1 MPLHVVK
8 ARSICHVYTE
18 IHCVTY
24 NRHIHEDVKEAE
36 SEDGETEG
44 VCSRELLTSLN
55 AENQFQT

>member
-1 MPLHVVK
+1 MPLRVVK

-36 SEDGETEG
+36 SEDRETEKC
-44 VCSRELLTSLN
+44 VFSRALN
-55 AENQFQT
+55 KFEC